1 MYAKNFEDAYDKIL
15 CYGISLLEALHG
27 KKIAQMICK
36 DIIIGK

>member
-15 CYGISLLEALHG
+15 CYRILLLEALHG
-27 KKIAQMICK
+27 EKIAQMICE